1 MFVEGGV
8 PLDVP
13 VESLAVASPVAPQ
26 EALKG
31 GKVPPLYYGTRRDQA
46 WECSSSFKKKKK
58 LKTIFPES
66 EKIIVTLQ
74 HIFIIHKKPTKLH
87 IFIIHKKPQNFP

>member
-58 LKTIFPES
+58 EIKDNFSRIRKNNNYITAYVHNTQ
-66 EKIIVTLQ
+66 KN
-74 HIFIIHKKPTKLH
+74 
-87 IFIIHKKPQNFP
+87 PQNCIYS